1 VDAFF
6 NDYLLFLAKVAT
18 LAFVVLI
25 VLAAAGVQRRLGRE
39 EGVLRV
45 RSLNGRYRA
54 IADVLARAVLRRGA
68 YRAAARRQKRELR
81 ASRRGG
87 GQRRR
92 VFVLGFRGDL
102 RASAVASLREEI
114 TALLSQATPG
124 DEVVLC
130 LENAGGTVHDHG
142 LAASQLVRLRDRD
155 ISLTVIIDK
164 VAASGG
170 YMMACIANRILA
182 APFAIVGSIGVLA
195 QLPNFHRLL
204 DRSGVDF
211 EQITAG
217 EHKRTLTV
225 FGENTEEGRAKMRAQ
240 VEDVHALF
248 KEMIGRFRP
257 QVDLER
263 VATGE
268 YWYAARARELDLVDD
283 LVASDEYLL
292 RASEDADLY
301 EVRYQVRTPL
311 RRRISLTVQQA
322 FERALAAFSAPR

>member
-1 VDAFF
+1 ML
-6 NDYLLFLAKVAT
+6 NDYLLFLAKIAT
-18 LAFVVLI
+18 LAVVVLVVI
-25 VLAAAGVQRRLGRE
+25 AAAGVQRRAARE
-39 EGVLRV
+39 DGTLRV

-54 IADVLARAVLRRGA
+54 LADALARPVLSRGA
-68 YRAAARRQKRELR
+68 YRALARRRRREQRAAKRAEKN
-81 ASRRGG
+81 
-87 GQRRR
+87 RRR
-92 VFVLGFRGDL
+92 VFVLGFRGDI
-102 RASAVASLREEI
+102 RASAVASLREEV
-114 TALLSQATPG
+114 TALLSQATPE

-142 LAASQLVRLRDRD
+142 LAASQLVRLRDRN
-155 ISLTVIIDK
+155 IPLTVVIDK

-217 EHKRTLTV
+217 EYKRTLTL
-225 FGENTEEGRAKMRAQ
+225 FGENTEEGRAKMQSQ

-248 KEMIGRFRP
+248 KELIGRFRP
-257 QVDLER
+257 QVDLQR

-268 YWYAARARELDLVDD
+268 YWYATRAKELNLVDE

-301 EVRYQVRTPL
+301 EVRFQIRTPL
-311 RRRISLTVQQA
+311 RRRISLAVQQA
-322 FERALAAFSAPR
+322 VERVLSGVAAPR